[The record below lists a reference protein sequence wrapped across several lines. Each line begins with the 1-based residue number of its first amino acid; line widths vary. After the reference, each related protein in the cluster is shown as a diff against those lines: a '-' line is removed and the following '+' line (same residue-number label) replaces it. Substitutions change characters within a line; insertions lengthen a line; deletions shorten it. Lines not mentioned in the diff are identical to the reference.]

1 MKYLYKNTCVIVE
14 SGRKLDSAVFTP
26 YEESN
31 TENLVNDTEN
41 LVNDTENL
49 VNDTE
54 NPVNDMEKAETESK
68 QPKRKP
74 AAKK

>member
-26 YEESN
+26 YEECN
-31 TENLVNDTEN
+31 
-41 LVNDTENL
+41 
-49 VNDTE
+49 TE
-54 NPVNDMEKAETESK
+54 NPVNDTEKAETESK

>member
-26 YEESN
+26 YEECN
-31 TENLVNDTEN
+31 TENP
-41 LVNDTENL
+41 

>member
-26 YEESN
+26 YEECN
-31 TENLVNDTEN
+31 TENPVNDTEN
-41 LVNDTENL
+41 P

>member
-1 MKYLYKNTCVIVE
+1 MKYLYKNTGVIVE
-14 SGRKLDSAVFTP
+14 SGRNLDSAVFTP

-31 TENLVNDTEN
+31 MENPVNDTEN
-41 LVNDTENL
+41 L
-49 VNDTE
+49 
-54 NPVNDMEKAETESK
+54 VNDMEKAETESK

>member
-41 LVNDTENL
+41 LVNDTEN
-49 VNDTE
+49 
-54 NPVNDMEKAETESK
+54 PVNDMEKAETESK

>member
-1 MKYLYKNTCVIVE
+1 MKYLYKNTGVIVE

-31 TENLVNDTEN
+31 MENPVNDMEN
-41 LVNDTENL
+41 P